1 MTELSPRP
9 SHPPPVADPPP
20 TADPV
25 PDSAESACIAA
36 ALEGLR
42 DLDELPVVEHVA
54 RFDAVHES
62 LTAALSTIDE
72 V

>member
-1 MTELSPRP
+1 MTPMTSQPPQPRRP
-9 SHPPPVADPPP
+9 YVARI
-20 TADPV
+20 AD
-25 PDSAESACIAA
+25 

-54 RFDAVHES
+54 RFNAVHES
-62 LTAALSTIDE
+62 LTAALAGIDE

>member
-1 MTELSPRP
+1 MTAMSPQ
-9 SHPPPVADPPP
+9 PPQPPRL
-20 TADPV
+20 D
-25 PDSAESACIAA
+25 DACIAG
-36 ALEGLR
+36 ALEDLQ

-54 RFDAVHES
+54 RFNAVHES

>member
-1 MTELSPRP
+1 MSPQ
-9 SHPPPVADPPP
+9 PPHVPPE
-20 TADPV
+20 D
-25 PDSAESACIAA
+25 ACIAE

-54 RFDAVHES
+54 RFNAVHES

>member
-1 MTELSPRP
+1 MTEMSPMSSQPPHPPRP
-9 SHPPPVADPPP
+9 ENVCLAD
-20 TADPV
+20 
-25 PDSAESACIAA
+25 

-54 RFDAVHES
+54 RFNAVHES

>member
-1 MTELSPRP
+1 MSSQPPHPPRP
-9 SHPPPVADPPP
+9 ENVCLAD
-20 TADPV
+20 
-25 PDSAESACIAA
+25 

-54 RFDAVHES
+54 RFNAVHES

>member
-1 MTELSPRP
+1 MSPQPPHP
-9 SHPPPVADPPP
+9 SRL
-20 TADPV
+20 
-25 PDSAESACIAA
+25 ENACIAG

-54 RFDAVHES
+54 RFNAVHES
-62 LTAALSTIDE
+62 LTSALSTIDE